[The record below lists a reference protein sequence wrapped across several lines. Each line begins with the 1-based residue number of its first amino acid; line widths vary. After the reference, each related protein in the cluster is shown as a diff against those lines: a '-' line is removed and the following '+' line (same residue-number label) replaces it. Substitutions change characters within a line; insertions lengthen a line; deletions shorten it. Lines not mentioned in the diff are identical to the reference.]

1 MLIIWDYAELFG
13 MRIVVVLIT
22 VLVVIIV
29 VLNANRKLIN
39 KCNKEKQA
47 ILNQN
52 YEVFAGISNQVA
64 SNLDVLSQKQDNL
77 YKEVELLEAKLV

>member
-1 MLIIWDYAELFG
+1 MLIIWGYAELFG
-13 MRIVVVLIT
+13 MRIMVILIA
-22 VLVVIIV
+22 VLVVMIV

-39 KCNKEKQA
+39 KCNEEKQA

-52 YEVFAGISNQVA
+52 YEVFAGTSNQVA
-64 SNLDVLSQKQDNL
+64 SNLDVLSQKQDNI